1 MEVSISNEDEQLE
14 MQLGIIELS
23 VPDSTFYP
31 ISISSTIAAARCFRM
46 ASFFTLLAEAL
57 DMPFPEPSFRYS
69 SNDMPL
75 RSAAAISACNVLS

>member
-1 MEVSISNEDEQLE
+1 MQ
-14 MQLGIIELS
+14 MQLGIIQAQLS
-23 VPDSTFYP
+23 VPDSTSYP
-31 ISISSTIAAARCFRM
+31 ISISSTIAAARCFRI